1 MMQSTAALYN
11 QPQQMDIINNF
22 KNSNKSY
29 NNSEKINTVNHNN
42 PLSISIYEKNLETR
56 DQEIICVTSNGK
68 YMISVSIIDHIDED
82 ESDSFLF
89 VTSLTTQETLFR
101 DWLQNKEV
109 TGVVD
114 FEI

>member
-1 MMQSTAALYN
+1 MQSTAALYN
-11 QPQQMDIINNF
+11 QPQQMEIMNNF
-22 KNSNKSY
+22 KNLNKSY
-29 NNSEKINTVNHNN
+29 NNTEKINHKD

-101 DWLQNKEV
+101 DWLQN
-109 TGVVD
+109 
-114 FEI
+114 

>member
-1 MMQSTAALYN
+1 
-11 QPQQMDIINNF
+11 
-22 KNSNKSY
+22 
-29 NNSEKINTVNHNN
+29 
-42 PLSISIYEKNLETR
+42 
-56 DQEIICVTSNGK
+56 
-68 YMISVSIIDHIDED
+68 MISVSIIDHIDED